1 MQPKQC
7 IAIIDSIKAYAKQNP
22 TEAQVYE
29 DWFQAVVNLRDAL
42 PQDNRFDAYKYSGE
56 LRSVCASMMSKMKTG
71 EDVAKVYDIIG
82 RTYLFEAKD
91 VFDSYCIYLEWN
103 RAPEKKFYQ
112 PRHRVLKVLADDLED
127 LFYKRIDFLGVS
139 LPARVGKSTLCIF
152 FITWLMGNRP
162 DVASVMSGHS
172 DKLTNGFYGEVL
184 SIITDPV
191 TYNWSKIF
199 PDVQLVDKSAKDES
213 VDLNRK
219 KRFPTL
225 TCRSIGGT
233 LTGAVEIGEGG
244 VLYSDD
250 LIEDLEESLNVERL
264 NNKYDAYLNQLKD
277 RKKQGALELMVGTR
291 WNVLDP
297 LGRIQS
303 QYADNPKYR
312 FRVIPA
318 VDENGHSNFNYDYGV
333 GFDDAYYAD
342 MKASIDDA
350 TWWAKYM
357 GKPYVREGLLFPAD
371 ELRYFNGVLPD
382 GEPDRKLMVMDI
394 AWGGG
399 DFTACPIAYVYGDA
413 VFIPDLVFNNGD
425 KTVTRPEVVG
435 KIIQHKINV
444 VRGEANNGGDEYCDV
459 VDSQLRQ
466 QGYHCSVRS
475 QRAPSGQSKLSRI
488 IQYAPDIK
496 RFYFLDEKHQSKEYK
511 AFMEQVTMFTQLGKV
526 PHDDAPDSL
535 AQLADELYNGISK
548 IEPVKRPF

>member
-22 TEAQVYE
+22 NEAQVYE

-42 PQDNRFDAYKYSGE
+42 PQDKRFDAYKYSGE
-56 LRSVCASMMSKMKTG
+56 LRSVCAAMMTKMKTG
-71 EDVAKVYDIIG
+71 EDVAKVYDIIS

-112 PRHRVLKVLADDLED
+112 PRRRVLKVLADDLED

-191 TYNWSKIF
+191 TYNWGKIF

-297 LGRIQS
+297 LGRIQN

-382 GEPDRKLMVMDI
+382 GDPDRKLMVMDI

-459 VDSQLRQ
+459 VDIQLRQ